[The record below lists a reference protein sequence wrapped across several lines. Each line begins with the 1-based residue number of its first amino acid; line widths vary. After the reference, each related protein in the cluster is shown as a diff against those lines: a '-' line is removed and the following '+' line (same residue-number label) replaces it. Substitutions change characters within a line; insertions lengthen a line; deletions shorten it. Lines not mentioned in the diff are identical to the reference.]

1 MGLEFGKAKN
11 IYLKGSCPQKKG
23 KRKEK
28 KNREKPAFNPSIL
41 DPTTVLVNKAVGGG
55 GGEP

>member
-1 MGLEFGKAKN
+1 MWRVTSSKEGK
-11 IYLKGSCPQKKG
+11 KKG
-23 KRKEK
+23 KKK

-41 DPTTVLVNKAVGGG
+41 DPTTIVLVNKAVGGG